1 MNTNVITP
9 IQFRRKQVEPVK
21 KITMLPNL
29 FSNLLKQYK
38 AKQDELKQKKIDFLT
53 KEAYRYFYDLLE
65 FPKLADVD
73 LPEFI
78 YEQDRKTRAY
88 QLATKAMVDVI
99 AEGRLN
105 QCYAKRIE
113 ELKTKKHKG

>member
-38 AKQDELKQKKIDFLT
+38 AKQDELKQKKN
-53 KEAYRYFYDLLE
+53 
-65 FPKLADVD
+65 
-73 LPEFI
+73 
-78 YEQDRKTRAY
+78 
-88 QLATKAMVDVI
+88 
-99 AEGRLN
+99 RLFN
-105 QCYAKRIE
+105 KRS
-113 ELKTKKHKG
+113 L